1 MGDAALIEG
10 LGPITESRFR
20 EAFAT
25 TATLTAKVAADLI
38 GLDVDTLG
46 DMTDAGLIRAVPKG
60 RKGRAWTERDLRAF
74 LIEGPNAPPRE
85 HKQKGKTV
93 PPRSAKVVPFTARK
107 KVHA

>member
-25 TATLTAKVAADLI
+25 TATLTAKAAAELI

-46 DMTDAGLIRAVPKG
+46 EMTDQGVVRAVRRG
-60 RKGRAWTERDLRAF
+60 RLRSYTERDLRTF
-74 LIEGPNAPPRE
+74 LLEGPDAPERRRSKRSDKGPRA
-85 HKQKGKTV
+85 
-93 PPRSAKVVPFTARK
+93 SKVVPFSARRG
-107 KVHA
+107 AAR